1 MNPALVAISVSFW
14 LLLLLSG
21 PDDLGLCMPLCSL
34 EFSPLMQLATLL
46 FGDSQMGDTA

>member
-1 MNPALVAISVSFW
+1 MNPALVAIFLSFW
-14 LLLLLSG
+14 LLLLLSWL
-21 PDDLGLCMPLCSL
+21 DDLGLCMPLCSL